1 MVGRTLYEMELG
13 VFDEVAELVL
23 AMAPGDVHVRAHR
36 RGVKVWFDSDDIPK
50 EHYEAQLLSRRY
62 IDGADGM
69 ALEIGFHS
77 EYKTE
82 AENDAVIQRVVSSED
97 EWRSDLGDQA
107 TVAVFFGADNWRR
120 VSETWIEP
128 DLDDPEITFEVAS
141 RLVDYVT
148 VLEPARK

>member
-1 MVGRTLYEMELG
+1 MDLS

-36 RGVKVWFDSDDIPK
+36 RGVKVWFDSKEVPR

-62 IDGADGM
+62 VDGSEGM
-69 ALEIGFHS
+69 ALEIGFHA

-82 AENDAVIQRVVSSED
+82 LENVEVIDRLLASEMVWRAEIGD
-97 EWRSDLGDQA
+97 EAIVD
-107 TVAVFFGADNWRR
+107 VFFGADNWRR
-120 VSETWIEP
+120 VSEAWIEP

>member
-1 MVGRTLYEMELG
+1 MDLG

-36 RGVKVWFDSDDIPK
+36 RGVKVWFDSEAVPK

-62 IDGADGM
+62 VDGTDGM
-69 ALEIGFHS
+69 ALEIGFHA
-77 EYKTE
+77 EHKTE
-82 AENDAVIQRVVSSED
+82 SENNAVIDRVLASEA
-97 EWRSDLGDQA
+97 EWRPELGDEA
-107 TVAVFFGADNWRR
+107 TAATFFGADNWRR

-148 VLEPARK
+148 VIEPARR